1 MVIPART
8 ALFKPQPIKR
18 YNQLKLRPDMEDK
31 CHTQRAE
38 ESMAKRHMAF
48 RSEDPLIKAESMAAD
63 MRRSRKRDLIASRRE
78 HRRL

>member
-1 MVIPART
+1 
-8 ALFKPQPIKR
+8 
-18 YNQLKLRPDMEDK
+18 MEDK
-31 CHTQRAE
+31 CHTQRAD